1 MTGRPSRAR
10 RCMSRAGIRRH
21 MLSSVNAYGGLSATQ
36 LLTLFGANAS
46 SSSASSN
53 SQHEGRA
60 ELNQTGGSVAGQS
73 DPASAIKAILA
84 QSQMNQS
91 PTSVLGGPTTATTAT
106 TKDVTQSLEYLNV
119 TKAPIGLI
127 IDQSGYATMTS
138 SNSIAA
144 MTYGDGVDGAP
155 TGINVPRWSL
165 SQPI

>member
-1 MTGRPSRAR
+1 
-10 RCMSRAGIRRH
+10 

-106 TKDVTQSLEYLNV
+106 TATTEDVTQSLEYLNV

-144 MTYGDGVDGAP
+144 MTYSDGVDGAP

>member
-1 MTGRPSRAR
+1 
-10 RCMSRAGIRRH
+10 

-91 PTSVLGGPTTATTAT
+91 PTSVLGGPTTATTE
-106 TKDVTQSLEYLNV
+106 DVTQSLEYLNV

-144 MTYGDGVDGAP
+144 MTYSDGVDGAP